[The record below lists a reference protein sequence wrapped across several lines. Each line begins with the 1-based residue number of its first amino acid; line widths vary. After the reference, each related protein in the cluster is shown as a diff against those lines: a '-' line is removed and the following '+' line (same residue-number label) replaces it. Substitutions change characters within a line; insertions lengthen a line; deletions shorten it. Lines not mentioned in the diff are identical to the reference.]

1 MSEPNASVGLPATIG
16 TAGHVDHGKSTL
28 VHALTGIDTDR
39 LAEEKSR
46 GLSIELGFA
55 WLTLPSG
62 RAVSLVDVPGHE
74 RFVRNMLA
82 GVGGIDACLFVVAA
96 DEGVMPQTR
105 EHLDII
111 SLLGI
116 DRGVIVLTKTDLV
129 DDGWIELVKTEVE
142 EAFACSSLAGAP
154 LVCVSASTGSGLD
167 KLLCAMDEVLAG
179 MEARVTTG
187 GPRVPVDRAFS
198 QAGFGTVV
206 TGTLSGGPLCV
217 GDAVEIYPGGTRTR
231 VRGLESHLETT
242 DCAQPGRRVAVNL
255 SGVAPGDVPRGKVVA
270 APGVVTETRRVDAT
284 LRLLPSAPRA
294 LKAGEPV
301 AWHCGAEGLV
311 ASVRYL
317 EADPVQPGST
327 GWVQWRLGST
337 AALRKGD
344 LYVIRRLSPPM
355 TIGGGEIVRTSTR
368 HVPRGSAAMLAGL
381 EQARRASSKEL
392 VITAVSTHG
401 PITLAEVARRTELSG
416 DVVAAVVNVE
426 QNAGRLKNIHGYV
439 LAAACEMKLKASIR
453 GLVDSESESGG
464 VSRATLSSQLGAP
477 APVTSALLE
486 QMAGAREIVLSEGK
500 VLSADRSG
508 LCLDVDAAIV
518 ARIVTAL
525 DDGGFV
531 PPNLADVARAHGATD
546 RDLSAMASNGL
557 LVRIT
562 AEFAL
567 SPAGYRRWLV
577 VVGEAFAEQERVTI
591 GELRD
596 RLGTSR
602 KFTLAFLEHLD
613 LRSITRRVGDAR
625 LLLDQ
630 SIIPEG

>member
-284 LRLLPSAPRA
+284 LRL
-294 LKAGEPV
+294 
-301 AWHCGAEGLV
+301 

-439 LAAACEMKLKASIR
+439 LAAACEIELKASIR